1 MVSQKKQVKRLKK
14 DAQRL
19 WDDQQA
25 LLSRAS
31 SVARDA
37 WPHAQHLAKGTVD
50 QVVPGARSIVT
61 DRVAPVAEKVGPVV
75 GKTAKAAGA
84 YAASTTKDALSGTLL
99 PAVSSA
105 AAAAI
110 ALAEE
115 AGERLGLGDTD
126 LATQG
131 KKAAKQLGKVTASGA
146 RSEAKARAKLKGA
159 GKAAKVAAKQGSKQ
173 IAAAAGT
180 KKGLGVGGVLGILL
194 GVGLLAGIGYA
205 VWQTLRADDDLWV
218 ADEDPDTKS

>member
-1 MVSQKKQVKRLKK
+1 MASHKKQVKRLKK

-25 LLSRAS
+25 LLTRAN

-37 WPHAQHLAKGTVD
+37 WPHAQHFAKGTID
-50 QVVPGARSIVT
+50 KGLPGARDAVV
-61 DRVAPVAEKVGPVV
+61 DAVAPVAKKAAPV
-75 GKTAKAAGA
+75 AKAAGL
-84 YAASTTKDALSGTLL
+84 YAASTTKDALSGTFL

-115 AGERLGLGDTD
+115 AGDRLGIGDTE
-126 LATQG
+126 LAKQG
-131 KKAAKQLGKVTASGA
+131 KKAAAQLGGVTRSGYK
-146 RSEAKARAKLKGA
+146 SEAKARAKLKGA
-159 GKAAKVAAKQGSKQ
+159 GKAAKVAAKHGSKR
-173 IAAAAGT
+173 IAEATGR
-180 KKGLGVGGVLGILL
+180 KKGIGAGRVVLILL

-218 ADEDPDTKS
+218 ADEDTTTS